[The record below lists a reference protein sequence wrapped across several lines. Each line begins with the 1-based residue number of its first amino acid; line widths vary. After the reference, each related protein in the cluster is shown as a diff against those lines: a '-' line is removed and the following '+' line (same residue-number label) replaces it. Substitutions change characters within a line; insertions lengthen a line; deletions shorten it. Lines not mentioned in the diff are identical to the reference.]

1 MIKNN
6 KQQLFLIM
14 KEAIN
19 SSKPDNKFPK
29 LLEKPKGNIYVL
41 GAGKAAGSMAKA
53 FEDECPFELE
63 GFVVTRYD
71 HFVKT
76 KKIKVVEASH
86 PIPDLN
92 GYNATK
98 KIIQIAKNTS
108 KDDLVIFLISGGA
121 SALLCSPLD
130 GINFDEKQ
138 KINNELLKSGA
149 SIDEMNIVRQS
160 ISAVKGGRLLEL
172 IKPSNCITYGIS
184 DIPGDDPS
192 FIGSGPTIYSNN
204 DPNKLFEILDNY
216 QIEISKEILSIIK
229 TNPLPKGI
237 NENFHLIASPMKAL
251 KAASNLAKKI
261 GF

>member
-19 SSKPDNKFPK
+19 PSKPDNNFKIIK
-29 LLEKPKGNIYVL
+29 KPKGNIYVL

-98 KIIQIAKNTS
+98 K
-108 KDDLVIFLISGGA
+108 
-121 SALLCSPLD
+121 
-130 GINFDEKQ
+130 
-138 KINNELLKSGA
+138 
-149 SIDEMNIVRQS
+149 
-160 ISAVKGGRLLEL
+160 
-172 IKPSNCITYGIS
+172 
-184 DIPGDDPS
+184 
-192 FIGSGPTIYSNN
+192 
-204 DPNKLFEILDNY
+204 
-216 QIEISKEILSIIK
+216 
-229 TNPLPKGI
+229 
-237 NENFHLIASPMKAL
+237 
-251 KAASNLAKKI
+251 
-261 GF
+261 

>member
-1 MIKNN
+1 MKKYPKNIKSISN
-6 KQQLFLIM
+6 LIL
-14 KEAIN
+14 KYI
-19 SSKPDNKFPK
+19 SKKRPGDFNQSVMDLGSEICKSK
-29 LLEKPKGNIYVL
+29 KPKCNIYVL

-63 GFVVTRYD
+63 GFVITRYD

-130 GINFDEKQ
+130 GC
-138 KINNELLKSGA
+138 LL
-149 SIDEMNIVRQS
+149 
-160 ISAVKGGRLLEL
+160 
-172 IKPSNCITYGIS
+172 
-184 DIPGDDPS
+184 
-192 FIGSGPTIYSNN
+192 
-204 DPNKLFEILDNY
+204 
-216 QIEISKEILSIIK
+216 
-229 TNPLPKGI
+229 
-237 NENFHLIASPMKAL
+237 
-251 KAASNLAKKI
+251 
-261 GF
+261 